1 MRVEATPRRYR
12 EVLRSPGMRATV
24 LHMTDVTP
32 RPRSRVGVVALVL
45 AGFAAVAPLA
55 AWIVVAVVG
64 AIESTTFDDAVYAGF
79 LGGMIVFFGV
89 VALLSPVSLVAVVLG
104 AVSLFR
110 AGSKAPGIV
119 AIILGVVGSLGLFGL
134 PVVLGEVVPGW

>member
-1 MRVEATPRRYR
+1 
-12 EVLRSPGMRATV
+12 
-24 LHMTDVTP
+24 MTDVTP

-110 AGSKAPGIV
+110 GQQGTRDRRDHPRCRRLARPVRPARRAG
-119 AIILGVVGSLGLFGL
+119 
-134 PVVLGEVVPGW
+134 